1 MSPGNNMDLTIA
13 KLTSENYSSWSLYT
27 RAYSVMKLW
36 KIVEKTMVSEKDLNY
51 TKEKN
56 EDYLDAL
63 ATITLLVSESQIE
76 HIKRAKSS
84 GETWKALE
92 CAHGKNSGSSI
103 VKAVKSLV
111 KPI

>member
-1 MSPGNNMDLTIA
+1 MENSRENNGEVNM
-13 KLTSENYSSWSLYT
+13 KNENND
-27 RAYSVMKLW
+27 
-36 KIVEKTMVSEKDLNY
+36 SEKDLNY

-92 CAHGKNSGSSI
+92 CAHGKNSLRTLEESDVALHPKQEQI
-103 VKAVKSLV
+103 LRICDLNDIYEKKQE
-111 KPI
+111 